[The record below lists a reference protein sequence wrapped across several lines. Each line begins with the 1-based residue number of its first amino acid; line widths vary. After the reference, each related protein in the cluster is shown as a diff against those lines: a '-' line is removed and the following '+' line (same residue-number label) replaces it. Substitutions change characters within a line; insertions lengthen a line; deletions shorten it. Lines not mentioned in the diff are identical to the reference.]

1 MLIAGERHLQ
11 LVLGEYAGHYNTHR
25 PHRTLR
31 QDPPAGRPD
40 SPVEGASIQV
50 LRRDRLG
57 GLIHE
62 YAQAA

>member
-1 MLIAGERHLQ
+1 MLIAGERHLR
-11 LVLGEYAGHYNTHR
+11 LVLSEYVDHYNVHR

-31 QDPPAGRPD
+31 QSPPDRSAALGTNVP
-40 SPVEGASIQV
+40 V

-62 YAQAA
+62 YTQVA